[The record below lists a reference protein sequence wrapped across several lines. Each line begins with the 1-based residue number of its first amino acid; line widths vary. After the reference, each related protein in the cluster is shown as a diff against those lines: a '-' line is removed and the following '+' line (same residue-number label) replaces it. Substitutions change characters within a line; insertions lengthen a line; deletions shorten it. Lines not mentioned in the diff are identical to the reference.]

1 MNSIIM
7 RLEIILVFKA
17 LVALFTD
24 ESFLFFVD
32 VQVMFVSIAYLAKA
46 SAASIRA
53 HEWFFS

>member
-1 MNSIIM
+1 M